1 MPRTQTTA
9 NARAAEYWSQV
20 APSWLEFEHE
30 LETISERPGQLAMNR
45 LDLEPGHTV
54 VDLGCGSGLT
64 TVQLAERVGEA
75 GSALGVDLSAELL
88 GEARRRADRH
98 GAGNVEFLAADIQT
112 DHLGEARFDRAYSRF
127 GLMFCADPPAA
138 FANLRHA
145 LRPGG
150 RLSFVCF
157 QSAAENE
164 WMLVPTAAA
173 LAVTGAAPA
182 APDPQQPDL
191 FSLADADH
199 LRSILAAAG
208 FHDIDIHAHN
218 DAVVTRE
225 PDIPRIVAARTH
237 IGPVAELLRTA
248 AADTTARV
256 HEAITAAL
264 RARLHEDSLRLTRG
278 TLLVAATA

>member
-1 MPRTQTTA
+1 
-9 NARAAEYWSQV
+9 V

-75 GSALGVDLSAELL
+75 GSALGVDISAELL
-88 GEARRRADRH
+88 TEARRRADRH
-98 GAGNVEFLAADIQT
+98 DAGNVEFLAADIQT

-127 GLMFCADPPAA
+127 GLMFCADRVAA
-138 FANLRHA
+138 LANLRHT

-157 QSAAENE
+157 QSVAENE
-164 WMLVPTAAA
+164 WMLVPYAAA

-182 APDPQQPDL
+182 APDPRQPDL
-191 FSLADADH
+191 FSPRRRRPPQIDPRRGGFPRHRHPCPQRRGGDA
-199 LRSILAAAG
+199 RAA
-208 FHDIDIHAHN
+208 HPAHRCRPN
-218 DAVVTRE
+218 PHR
-225 PDIPRIVAARTH
+225 PGSRTTPH
-237 IGPVAELLRTA
+237 SR
-248 AADTTARV
+248 R
-256 HEAITAAL
+256 
-264 RARLHEDSLRLTRG
+264 
-278 TLLVAATA
+278 